1 MLRALGFRRPIL
13 FRGLGF
19 RRPILPQPVLGICIH
34 LYKKETARERE
45 REMERERETDRE
57 RGRENEKRLLRLV

>member
-45 REMERERETDRE
+45 RDGERDRERER
-57 RGRENEKRLLRLV
+57 